1 MQELLPTEHLS
12 STDSFLQNNTVGYK
26 FMYKCVLLII
36 LVFAS
41 AGCSFF
47 GDDEDDSA
55 KNWTVDRLYNEA
67 KGALESGYYSK
78 AVKYYEFLETRFP
91 FGVYGQQSLLDL
103 AYSYYKSEDYDS
115 AVSACDRF
123 VRLYPQNPHVDYA
136 YYLRGL
142 VNFNRSKGLVE
153 RFLPLDTSQ
162 RDPSSALQ
170 AFRDFNELA
179 RKFPDSEY
187 IPDSELRMV
196 HLRNLL
202 AQHEVHVA
210 NYYMTRGA
218 YVAAANRARYV
229 IETYPRTPSV
239 PDALVLL
246 AKAYKVLEMD
256 DLSGDAMRVLE
267 LNYPNHPGLDEIKD
281 ILIR

>member
-1 MQELLPTEHLS
+1 MMIKRI
-12 STDSFLQNNTVGYK
+12 FL
-26 FMYKCVLLII
+26 VLL
-36 LVFAS
+36 LVQLGA
-41 AGCSFF
+41 CSFF
-47 GDDEDDSA
+47 ESEEDDSA

-67 KGALESGYYSK
+67 KGALDAGYYSK

-103 AYSYYKSEDYDS
+103 AYAYYKTEDFDA

-142 VNFNRSKGLVE
+142 TNFGRGKGLTE

-162 RDPSSALQ
+162 RDTSSAYR
-170 AFRDFNELA
+170 AFRDFTELA

-187 IPDSELRMV
+187 VPDAQKRMV
-196 HLRNLL
+196 FLRNLL

-210 NYYMTRGA
+210 NYYMVRGA
-218 YVAAANRARYV
+218 YIAAANRARFV
-229 IETYPRTPSV
+229 VETYPRTPSV
-239 PDALVLL
+239 PDALVLM

-256 DLSGDAMRVLE
+256 DLSGDALRVLE
-267 LNYPNHPGLDEIKD
+267 LNYPNHPGLDEVAEIV
-281 ILIR
+281 IR

>member
-1 MQELLPTEHLS
+1 MIKRF
-12 STDSFLQNNTVGYK
+12 FL
-26 FMYKCVLLII
+26 VLLFVQ
-36 LVFAS
+36 LGA
-41 AGCSFF
+41 CSFF
-47 GDDEDDSA
+47 GSEEDDSA

-67 KGALESGYYSK
+67 KGALDAGYYSK

-103 AYSYYKSEDYDS
+103 AYAYYKTEDFDA

-142 VNFNRSKGLVE
+142 TNFGRGKGLTE

-162 RDPSSALQ
+162 RDTSSAYL
-170 AFRDFNELA
+170 AFRDFTELA
-179 RKFPDSEY
+179 RKFPDSQY
-187 IPDSELRMV
+187 IPDAKKRMV
-196 HLRNLL
+196 FLRNLL

-218 YVAAANRARYV
+218 YIAAANRARFV
-229 IETYPRTPSV
+229 VETYPRTPSV
-239 PDALVLL
+239 PDALVLM

-256 DLSGDAMRVLE
+256 DLSGDALRVLE
-267 LNYPNHPGLDEIKD
+267 LNYPNHPGLNEVAEIVV
-281 ILIR
+281 R